1 MCRGLGGDLRAGS
14 VSGRHAELNNL
25 REAAAELG
33 QSIERAQQH
42 AF

>member
-1 MCRGLGGDLRAGS
+1 MCRGLGNDLRAGS
-14 VSGRHAELNNL
+14 LSGRYAELNNL

-33 QSIERAQQH
+33 QSIDRAQQH

>member
-1 MCRGLGGDLRAGS
+1 MCHGLGNDLRAGS
-14 VSGRHAELNNL
+14 VSGRYAELNKL

-33 QSIERAQQH
+33 QSIDQAQQH

>member
-1 MCRGLGGDLRAGS
+1 
-14 VSGRHAELNNL
+14 VSGRYAELNTL
-25 REAAAELG
+25 REAVAELG